1 MKSRITPVCKM
12 YLPFWKHQQL
22 KSGLHDIM
30 SVVAFLQTCSV
41 SLPSLASF
49 WLHLP
54 FPLVYQMIHQLSGI
68 FHLPSVS
75 NILVKSNKRSNI
87 QHPIN
92 YILVYSKFT
101 GSG

>member
-1 MKSRITPVCKM
+1 M

-75 NILVKSNKRSNI
+75 NILVKSNKLSNI